1 MKKVRLPTIII
12 SILLFSCGIEYK
24 PPNLGTLYSRSAQ
37 SSDLNKNP
45 VIVIPGILGS
55 KLVDKDTGEIVW
67 GAFEKDYA
75 NPKQR
80 EGAMLIAHPMEK
92 NKSLSDLRDNVDP
105 NGALDRVRV
114 RIFGLSFLLNAY
126 VNILSSLG
134 VGGYVD
140 ETIAEGG
147 FVDYGDK
154 HFTCFQFAY
163 DWRRDNVENAKL
175 LHKFIL
181 EKRNYIR
188 SEFQKRYGVDKDD
201 IKFDIVAHSMGG
213 LVTRYYLRY
222 GDTDLPENDD
232 NPEITWKGAS
242 YVDNVIIVGT
252 PNAGSL
258 NALDQLVNGKKIG
271 PFLPTYTSTIIGTM
285 PSVYQLLPRARHKRV
300 LDEDGKPIDI
310 LNPYT
315 WNKYGWGL
323 ANDNRA
329 SDLKML
335 FPENADDSFIKETAE
350 DHLQKSLRRAKLFH
364 KSLDIPAAPPDS
376 LNLYLIAAE
385 AVQTPSVITVDNITG
400 ELKLKETA
408 PGDGTVLRAS
418 ALMDE
423 RTGGQWSPKLIT
435 PISWSNVMF
444 IFNNHLGMTKDPAF
458 TDNMLYIL
466 LEQS

>member
-1 MKKVRLPTIII
+1 MKIFQIPILII
-12 SILLFSCGIEYK
+12 SILISSCGVEYK

-37 SSDLNKNP
+37 STDLNRNP

-55 KLVDKDTGEIVW
+55 KLINKTTGQIVW

-75 NPKQR
+75 NPKER
-80 EGAMLIAHPMEK
+80 EGAMLIAHPMGK
-92 NKSLSDLRDNVDP
+92 SKSLSELRDNVYPD
-105 NGALDRVRV
+105 GALDRVRV
-114 RIFGLSFLLNAY
+114 RIFGLSFNLNAY

-140 ETIAEGG
+140 ETLAEGG

-188 SEFQKRYGVDKDD
+188 GEIKRRYGVDKDD

-213 LVTRYYLRY
+213 LVTRYFLRY
-222 GDTDLPENDD
+222 GDANLPENED
-232 NPEITWKGAS
+232 NFEITWKGAN
-242 YVDNVIIVGT
+242 YVDKVIIVGT

-271 PFLPTYTSTIIGTM
+271 PFLPTYTSTIISTM
-285 PSVYQLLPRARHKRV
+285 PSVYQLLPRTRHKRV

-310 LNPYT
+310 LDPDT

-323 ANDNRA
+323 ANNDRA
-329 SDLKML
+329 AELEKL
-335 FPENADDSFIKETAE
+335 FPEDLDESIIKETAQ
-350 DHLQKSLRRAKLFH
+350 DHLEKSLRRAKLFH

-376 LNLYLIAAE
+376 LKLYLIAAD

-400 ELKLKETA
+400 ELKLKEKA

-423 RTGGQWSPKLIT
+423 RQGANWSPRLIT
-435 PISWSNVMF
+435 PISWSSVMF
-444 IFNNHLGMTKDPAF
+444 IFNDHLGMTKDPVF
-458 TDNMLYIL
+458 TDNMLFIL

>member
-1 MKKVRLPTIII
+1 MKKFKLKILII
-12 SILLFSCGIEYK
+12 SILISSCGAEFK
-24 PPNLGTLYSRSAQ
+24 PPNLGTLYSRTAQ
-37 SSDLNKNP
+37 SSDLNRNP

-55 KLVDKDTGEIVW
+55 KLVVKGSEQIVW

-80 EGAMLIAHPMEK
+80 EGAMLIAHPMEQ
-92 NKSLSDLRDNVDP
+92 NKPLSDLEDNVEP
-105 NGALDRVRV
+105 KGALDRVRV

-134 VGGYVD
+134 VGGYID
-140 ETIAEGG
+140 ETLAENG

-188 SEFQKRYGVDKDD
+188 GEFKKRYGVDKDD

-213 LVTRYYLRY
+213 LVTRYFLRY
-222 GDTDLPENDD
+222 GDANLPENED
-232 NPEITWKGAS
+232 NFEITWKGAD
-242 YVDNVIIVGT
+242 YVDKVIIVGT

-271 PFLPTYTSTIIGTM
+271 PFLPTYTSTIISTM
-285 PSVYQLLPRARHKRV
+285 PSVYQLLPRTRHKRV

-310 LNPYT
+310 LDPDT
-315 WNKYGWGL
+315 WNKYRWGL

-329 SDLKML
+329 TELKKL
-335 FPENADDSFIKETAE
+335 FPEDLDESIIKETAQ
-350 DHLQKSLRRAKLFH
+350 DHLKKSLRRAKLFH
-364 KSLDIPAAPPDS
+364 ESLDIPAVPPDS
-376 LNLYLIAAE
+376 LELYLIAAD

-400 ELKLKETA
+400 ELKLKEKA

-423 RTGGQWSPKLIT
+423 RRGANWSPKLIT
-435 PISWSNVMF
+435 PINWSSVMF
-444 IFNNHLGMTKDPAF
+444 IFNDHLGMTKDPVF

>member
-1 MKKVRLPTIII
+1 MKIFQIPILII
-12 SILLFSCGIEYK
+12 STLLFSCGVEYK

-37 SSDLNKNP
+37 SSDLNRNP

-55 KLVDKDTGEIVW
+55 KLINKTTGQIVW

-75 NPKQR
+75 NPKKR
-80 EGAMLIAHPMEK
+80 EGAMLIAHPMK
-92 NKSLSDLRDNVDP
+92 IGKSLSVLRDNVYP

-126 VNILSSLG
+126 INILSSLG

-140 ETIAEGG
+140 ETLAEGG

-188 SEFQKRYGVDKDD
+188 GEFKKRYGVDKDD

-213 LVTRYYLRY
+213 LVTRYFLRY
-222 GDTDLPENDD
+222 GDANLPENED
-232 NPEITWKGAS
+232 NFEITWKGAN
-242 YVDNVIIVGT
+242 YVDKVIIVGT

-271 PFLPTYTSTIIGTM
+271 PFLPTYTSTIISTM
-285 PSVYQLLPRARHKRV
+285 PSVYQLLPRTRHKRV

-310 LNPYT
+310 LDPDT
-315 WNKYGWGL
+315 WNKYRWGL
-323 ANDNRA
+323 ANDNRPA
-329 SDLKML
+329 ELKKL
-335 FPENADDSFIKETAE
+335 FPEGLDESIIKETAQ
-350 DHLQKSLRRAKLFH
+350 DHLEKSLRRAKLFH
-364 KSLDIPAAPPDS
+364 ESLDIPAVPPDS
-376 LNLYLIAAE
+376 LELYLIAAD

-400 ELKLKETA
+400 ELKLKEKA
-408 PGDGTVLRAS
+408 PGDGTVLRTS

-423 RTGGQWSPKLIT
+423 RQGANWSPKLIT
-435 PISWSNVMF
+435 PISWSSVMF
-444 IFNNHLGMTKDPAF
+444 IFNNHLGMTKDPVF

-466 LEQS
+466 LEKS